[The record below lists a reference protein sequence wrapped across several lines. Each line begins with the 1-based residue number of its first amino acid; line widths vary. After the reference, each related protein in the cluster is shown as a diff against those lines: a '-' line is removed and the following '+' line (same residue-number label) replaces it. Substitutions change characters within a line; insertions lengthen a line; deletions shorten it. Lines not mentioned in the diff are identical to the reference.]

1 MSSLAILPQY
11 VHVFQKIL
19 PFSHFT
25 KMLQDEDEPSE
36 NIVNKKQESEPTGEK
51 KEESESKEKDDE
63 VVELPWSEI
72 SRI

>member
-1 MSSLAILPQY
+1 
-11 VHVFQKIL
+11 
-19 PFSHFT
+19 
-25 KMLQDEDEPSE
+25 MLQDEDEPSE
-36 NIVNKKQESEPTGEK
+36 NIVNNKQESEPTGEK